1 VLFIDEAIRRTCD
14 PSALMPPLLCGDFN
28 AEPMSDEIRFLTAK
42 AVIDGRS
49 TYFQDA
55 GAVMHD
61 HGGVTHEPAN
71 DFQARLNVPP
81 TRIDYVFV
89 GSPFLR
95 PDGAGRVLR
104 AELAFQ
110 RAANGNVR
118 ERPLRTQRRH
128 RLAEP
133 SVDAEP
139 SAPITADRCF
149 GNAHRTPTE
158 RHEMSAAWRARSALP
173 RTRLRPE
180 RAICAAHEVVPR
192 TALVRRS

>member
-1 VLFIDEAIRRTCD
+1 MLFIDEAIRRTCD

-104 AELAFQ
+104 ARGALD
-110 RAANGNVR
+110 RHSRVR
-118 ERPLRTQRRH
+118 GCDQSGQSV
-128 RLAEP
+128 RL
-133 SVDAEP
+133 
-139 SAPITADRCF
+139 
-149 GNAHRTPTE
+149 
-158 RHEMSAAWRARSALP
+158 
-173 RTRLRPE
+173 TRLCR
-180 RAICAAHEVVPR
+180 VPPWSGAR
-192 TALVRRS
+192 DALSPLVHHLVDGEARGRLSRRELRKGGQELRDQLLSRNRR